1 MSMIAGIVFIRTDRH
16 YDDKHYEVE
25 IWIVKLNEGVV
36 ANGLQEE

>member
-25 IWIVKLNEGVV
+25 IPEYREGVV